1 MAWWRIKLGGTGFPA
16 RRQDTA
22 KNPIPGRQVNLIC
35 VGKPLILRDL
45 GGQIPYAAEQGN
57 KSGEQGDKIND
68 QRIKSAEHG
77 KAPTGQI
84 GAAVAC

>member
-1 MAWWRIKLGGTGFPA
+1 MAWWRIKFGGIGVPCSTA
-16 RRQDTA
+16 RYCEKPD
-22 KNPIPGRQVNLIC
+22 PGPSGDLIC

-84 GAAVAC
+84 GAAV

>member
-1 MAWWRIKLGGTGFPA
+1 
-16 RRQDTA
+16 
-22 KNPIPGRQVNLIC
+22 
-35 VGKPLILRDL
+35 LILRDL

-77 KAPTGQI
+77 KAPTDQI
-84 GAAVAC
+84 EAAV